1 MIRGLFFDL
10 DGTLL
15 NGQKCLSPANAA
27 ALQACRAKGL
37 QLFLATARPP
47 LLERML
53 GWEPAVL
60 QLFDGGVYCNG
71 ACIQLERQ
79 TRYIHLPPSVV
90 DACMDA
96 AAAYPGL
103 NIALQMEQGRHAFRY
118 PLADFAYAPW
128 GLEPPDVVPIGKDC
142 AGHTIKIL
150 LFYENLVDSVTPLPP
165 SLASSLEALCRP
177 HAQFYWT
184 DQGKVIQM
192 TGRQASKYHAIE
204 WIRQQ
209 RHWQPDEIAVFGDD
223 QNDVPMLAAYEN
235 SVAMAD
241 GCKAARQAARFV
253 TRSHEEDGVAYG
265 LSQLLHLL

>member
-1 MIRGLFFDL
+1 MPFP
-10 DGTLL
+10 
-15 NGQKCLSPANAA
+15 GQ
-27 ALQACRAKGL
+27 RL

-53 GWEPAVL
+53 GWGPAVL

-150 LFYENLVDSVTPLPP
+150 LFYENLVDSVTPCPLPLPLPWRHCAAPMP
-165 SLASSLEALCRP
+165 SSIG
-177 HAQFYWT
+177 Q
-184 DQGKVIQM
+184 
-192 TGRQASKYHAIE
+192 
-204 WIRQQ
+204 
-209 RHWQPDEIAVFGDD
+209 
-223 QNDVPMLAAYEN
+223 
-235 SVAMAD
+235 
-241 GCKAARQAARFV
+241 
-253 TRSHEEDGVAYG
+253 TREKSFK
-265 LSQLLHLL
+265 

>member
-1 MIRGLFFDL
+1 MIVFFDL

-53 GWEPAVL
+53 GWGPAVL

-71 ACIQLERQ
+71 ACIQLKRQ

-184 DQGKVIQM
+184 DQGKK
-192 TGRQASKYHAIE
+192 SFK
-204 WIRQQ
+204 
-209 RHWQPDEIAVFGDD
+209 
-223 QNDVPMLAAYEN
+223 
-235 SVAMAD
+235 
-241 GCKAARQAARFV
+241 
-253 TRSHEEDGVAYG
+253 
-265 LSQLLHLL
+265 